1 MSRLSDA
8 ARGRRADPEAPTWPG
23 TKGDGGTCVKLC
35 GLSRPQDVVAA
46 NDVRPDFVGFVVDF
60 PRSKR
65 SVSSDDLPGLTS
77 LVAPRIER
85 VGVFVDEPP
94 HVVARLFAQG
104 AIDVA
109 QLHGGEDESYLAE
122 LRALSDVP
130 LWQAFSVRTPQDVA
144 RAEAST
150 ADLVLLDNG
159 QGTGKMFDW
168 SLVRG
173 VRRPFVLAGGL
184 SPASVGEAI
193 AAVRPW
199 GVDMSSGVETHGT
212 KDPAKMRAA
221 VEAVRRAAK
230 RSAFLGD
237 ETTRGAQ

>member
-1 MSRLSDA
+1 M
-8 ARGRRADPEAPTWPG
+8 WPW
-23 TKGDGGTCVKLC
+23 TTRDDDVRVKLC

-60 PRSKR
+60 PRSRR
-65 SVSSDDLPGLTS
+65 SVSSDELPGLAA
-77 LVAPRIER
+77 LVAPGIGR

-94 HVVARLFAQG
+94 HVVAQLYEQG

-130 LWQAFSVRTPQDVA
+130 LWQAFGVRTPQDVA

-159 QGTGKMFDW
+159 QGTGKAFDW
-168 SLVRG
+168 SLVCG

-184 SPASVGEAI
+184 SPANVEEAI
-193 AAVRPW
+193 DAVHPW
-199 GVDMSSGVETHGT
+199 GVDMSSGVETRGT

-221 VEAVRRAAK
+221 VEAARRAAK
-230 RSAFLGD
+230 KSAFFGG